1 MPRFSR
7 EDIDRYFDYGL
18 FAPKRIV
25 YIGSAKENSDTE
37 ESGTDC
43 VMSELAVKGITYL
56 DTVSEKPIIVIMNNL
71 GGEWEHGMA
80 IYDTIVA
87 CRCYVTM
94 IATGNCC
101 SMASIILQSAD
112 LRVISPNCVFMI
124 HDGTASLASHTK
136 NVEAWAEQSKK
147 DRNNMYKI
155 YYNKMKEK
163 NPKITIK
170 QIEKLC
176 TIDKI
181 YSPQETIDI
190 GLADELLQDINFYVK
205 E

>member
-43 VMSELAVKGITYL
+43 VMAEKAIKGITYL
-56 DTVSEKPIIVIMNNL
+56 DTVSEKPIIIIMNNI
-71 GGEWEHGMA
+71 GGEWAHGMA

-87 CRCYVTM
+87 CRCHVT
-94 IATGNCC
+94 IIGVGWC
-101 SMASIILQSAD
+101 SSMGSIILQSGD
-112 LRVISPNCVFMI
+112 SRVLSPNCVFLI
-124 HDGTASLASHTK
+124 HDGTESIESHTR
-136 NVEAWAEQSKK
+136 NVEAWAEQAKK
-147 DRNNMYKI
+147 DRNKMYQI

-170 QIEKLC
+170 KIEQAC

-181 YSPQETIDI
+181 YSPQEAIDV
-190 GLADELLQDINFYVK
+190 GLADELLGDINLYIK

>member
-25 YIGSAKENSDTE
+25 YIGSAKENADTE

-43 VMSELAVKGITYL
+43 IMAEKAIKGITYL
-56 DTVSEKPIIVIMNNL
+56 DTVSEKPIIAIMNNP
-71 GGEWEHGMA
+71 GGEWPHGMA

-87 CRCYVTM
+87 CRCHVTM
-94 IATGNCC
+94 IVTGNCC

-112 LRVISPNCVFMI
+112 LRVISPNCAFMI
-124 HDGTASLASHTK
+124 HDGTWSISSHTR
-136 NVEAWAEQSKK
+136 NVEAWTEQSKK
-147 DRNNMYKI
+147 ERNRMYQI
-155 YYNKMKEK
+155 YQNKMKEK

-170 QIEKLC
+170 QIERLC
-176 TIDKI
+176 TIDQI
-181 YSPQETIDI
+181 YSPQETIDV
-190 GLADELLQDINFYVK
+190 GLADELLQDINFYIK

>member
-43 VMSELAVKGITYL
+43 VMSELAIKGITYL
-56 DTVSEKPIIVIMNNL
+56 DTVSEKPIIIMMNNL
-71 GGEWEHGMA
+71 GGEWAHGMA
-80 IYDTIVA
+80 IYDTVVA
-87 CRCYVTM
+87 CRCHVTT
-94 IATGNCC
+94 IAVGNCC
-101 SMASIILQSAD
+101 SMGSIILQAAD
-112 LRVISPNCVFMI
+112 LRVISPNCVFLI
-124 HDGTASLASHTK
+124 HDGTESITSHTR
-136 NVEAWAEQSKK
+136 NVEAWAKEAKK
-147 DRNNMYKI
+147 ERNRMYQI

-181 YSPQETIDI
+181 YSPQETIDV